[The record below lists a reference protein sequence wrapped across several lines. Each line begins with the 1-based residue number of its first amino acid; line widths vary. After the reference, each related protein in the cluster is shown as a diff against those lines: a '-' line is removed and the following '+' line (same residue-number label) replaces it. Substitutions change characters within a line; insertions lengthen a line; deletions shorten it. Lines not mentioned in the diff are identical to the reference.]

1 VTTPIRTGVKP
12 STTLMLKMRS
22 APMTM
27 EERRTRAYLALI
39 MARYDTDYIPT
50 GVWGVVKKMHAEIAQ
65 FEMARA

>member
-1 VTTPIRTGVKP
+1 
-12 STTLMLKMRS
+12 MLKMRS